1 MMIQMNHIIQIK
13 PYKVVKLHIP
23 FLLLL
28 ILPGVVFSVNRKVE
42 RPEFSTGGFFLVE
55 NAGREVYNFNV
66 GWRFYK
72 GSFEGA
78 EKTSFDDQNWT
89 VVNLPHGLELL
100 PDESSGSMN
109 YQGEAWYRKKFTVP
123 DHLKGQKVYLNFEAI
138 MGKSKVW
145 VNGEFI
151 EDHYGG
157 YLPFI
162 LDVSDH
168 LKYGEENVVA
178 VLADNSDDTSYPP
191 GQSQKILDFTYFGG
205 IYRDVWLIAM
215 DKVHI
220 TNPNYR
226 DRVAGGGLFIHYENL
241 SEENVTVV
249 IETEIENGSKK
260 DIEYSLETILKDK
273 EGNKVGE
280 STKSVRVGANK
291 FITVLQEIKV
301 TDPLLWCPQKPYLY
315 DLFSFVK
322 DQEQNIVDGI
332 RTRVGIR
339 KIEFRGRD
347 GFYLNNKPYNGK
359 LMGANRHQD
368 FGYLGNALPNSL
380 HWRDVKMIKDMGMDI
395 IRTAHY
401 PQDPAFMDACDELGL
416 FYIEATPGW
425 HFWSDDS
432 VFVSRTINDIR
443 NTVRRNRNRPSVLI
457 WEPILNEAPYPKE
470 FAIKANQVMDQ
481 EYPYPG
487 CYTASDFKRP
497 GSEYFDIYFTH
508 AFQFDEM
515 HQNYHENT
523 MENQKKYR
531 FNFSDYDKPFFVR
544 EYGDCVESFR
554 HQNAPNRAHRSWG
567 EIPQLVQA
575 QHLLAPDYIYSSYE
589 SITIAPRQLI
599 GGCIWHVFDHQRGY
613 FPDTFY
619 GGVADIF
626 RQPKYA
632 YYMYKSQRRPGRK
645 DNGEVVKPMVFIAHE
660 MAPFSPS
667 DVVVFSNCEEVRLS
681 LYGEEI
687 GTLSTQKEGLKVN
700 YPAIF
705 EDVYRF
711 YDMKARYRSG
721 RGEGT
726 EIVAEGIIDGEVV
739 VTSVKQPSL
748 KATDLKLNVDYSGY
762 PLTANGSDIIVV
774 SATITDINGNVK
786 RLNNKYVKFKVTGE
800 GKLIDDG
807 TIHAN
812 PRRIEWGTAPA
823 LIQSTTKPGEIY
835 VTATLDE
842 DYLNI
847 KTEANITLTSRPTD
861 FPMLFTEEAGLD
873 SYEKVSAQ
881 KETDAPNSKTK
892 EELERKLIETQ
903 KRLNDVLREQI
914 ERDQENI
921 GGTRKDSK

>member
-1 MMIQMNHIIQIK
+1 MKHITQAPHLKGGKSYIIL
-13 PYKVVKLHIP
+13 V
-23 FLLLL
+23 LLF
-28 ILPGVVFSVNRKVE
+28 ILPGVVFSIDGKVE

-66 GWRFYK
+66 GWRFHK
-72 GSFEGA
+72 GSLEGA
-78 EKTSFDDQNWT
+78 EKAGFNDQNWT

-123 DHLKGQKVYLNFEAI
+123 NHLNGQKVYLNFEAI

-145 VNGEFI
+145 VNGNLI
-151 EDHYGG
+151 GDHYGG

-168 LKYGEENVVA
+168 LKYGMENVVA

-215 DKVHI
+215 NKIHI
-220 TNPNYR
+220 TNSNYR
-226 DRVAGGGLFIHYENL
+226 DEVAGGGLFVHYEDL
-241 SEENVTVV
+241 SEKKVTVV
-249 IETEIENGSKK
+249 VETEIANESERAN
-260 DIEYSLETILKDK
+260 DYTLETVLKDQN
-273 EGNKVGE
+273 GNIA
-280 STKSVRVGANK
+280 TKSTETFNVGPK
-291 FITVLQEIKV
+291 DFITLRQELEVDK
-301 TDPLLWCPQKPYLY
+301 PKLWSPQDPYLY
-315 DLFSFVK
+315 NLFSRVMNRDK
-322 DQEQNIVDGI
+322 IIDGI
-332 RTRVGIR
+332 RTRIGIR
-339 KIEFRGRD
+339 KIEFKGKD
-347 GFYLNNKPYNGK
+347 GLYLNNQPYEGK

-368 FGYLGNALPNSL
+368 FGYIGNALPNSL
-380 HWRDVKMIKDMGMDI
+380 HWRDAKMLKEAGMEV

-432 VFVSRTINDIR
+432 VFVARTIDDIR